1 MKIGVCIPPEQL
13 AVALPHCDYVELPF
27 GTVAALPEAD
37 FAALKAEAQALSACI
52 PAMNLFL
59 PGTFRLTGPEADL
72 QAPLALIETGMQR
85 CRELGTRRVVFGSA
99 GARSVPEGACPAQA
113 REQLIAFLRLAG
125 PIAQRYGVL
134 LCIEPLGRGEC
145 NLINTVSEGYDLFA
159 DAAAPGTAVLAD
171 YYHMCCNHEDMS
183 GIIRAGSHL
192 HHCHIA
198 YPDGRRYPLPEQGY
212 DFSEFF
218 QALRTIGY
226 DECVSIE
233 GNTDDLAS
241 DLPRSVQYL
250 KTLCE

>member
-1 MKIGVCIPPEQL
+1 MRIGVCITPEQM
-13 AVALPHCDYVELPF
+13 AVAVPHSDYVELPF
-27 GTVAALPEAD
+27 GAVAAMDEPD
-37 FAALKAEAQALSACI
+37 FQALLAEAQRLHACI

-72 QAPLALIETGMQR
+72 QAPLGLVETGMRRAQQ
-85 CRELGTRRVVFGSA
+85 LGTRRVIFGSA
-99 GARSVPEGACPAQA
+99 GARGVPEGFCHEEAK
-113 REQLIAFLRLAG
+113 RQLAAFLRLAG

-145 NLINTVSEGYDLFA
+145 NIINTVGEGYDLFA

-171 YYHMCCNHEDMS
+171 YYHMSCNHEDMS

-198 YPDGRRYPLPEQGY
+198 YPEGRRYPLPEQGH
-212 DFSEFF
+212 DFTPFF
-218 QALRTIGY
+218 EALRTIGY

-233 GNTDDLAS
+233 GNTEDMAG
-241 DLPRSVQYL
+241 DLPRSIEYL
-250 KTLCE
+250 KTLCR